1 MAFFFKNIQKKM
13 YHTPIRSSIVR
24 HHVLRHH
31 VLRHLSSSSTHIP
44 TSKLPSRETQ
54 VGRLSSGKEI
64 FDVLVIGGGATG
76 SGTALD
82 AATRGLSVGLIE
94 RGDFGSETSSRSTK
108 LIWAGI
114 RYIATATSQL
124 LRFQNLTNPVGAM
137 QDFWSEFK
145 MVLGTFFFSFFSFFF
160 SFV

>member
-1 MAFFFKNIQKKM
+1 M
-13 YHTPIRSSIVR
+13 
-24 HHVLRHH
+24 
-31 VLRHLSSSSTHIP
+31 
-44 TSKLPSRETQ
+44 
-54 VGRLSSGKEI
+54 
-64 FDVLVIGGGATG
+64 LVIGGGATG

-145 MVLGTFFFSFFSFFF
+145 MVLGTFFFVFVFFVFLFFRLKCVSLF
-160 SFV
+160 HVYLQG

>member
-1 MAFFFKNIQKKM
+1 MFR
-13 YHTPIRSSIVR
+13 TPMFRLSIV
-24 HHVLRHH
+24 HHRRLVP
-31 VLRHLSSSSTHIP
+31 RHLSTSSTHIP
-44 TSKLPSRETQ
+44 TSKLPSRDTQ

-124 LRFQNLTNPVGAM
+124 LRFQNLTNPVGAVK
-137 QDFWSEFK
+137 DFWSEFK
-145 MVLGTFFFSFFSFFF
+145 MVLGTSFLFFFFFF
-160 SFV
+160 FFVIFFV